1 MIYRVIILETVTA
14 VALCLSVIFMDR
26 AMRMK
31 NKKSRERK
39 GLPAVENERRMSMYS
54 RLYVSLLTLRLAAC
68 EKLASAM
75 GGLAIRYSCDV
86 IAARKRLMES
96 ER

>member
-1 MIYRVIILETVTA
+1 MIYRVIILETVTVVA
-14 VALCLSVIFMDR
+14 VCFSVIFMDW

-31 NKKSRERK
+31 NKKSRKQK
-39 GLPAVENERRMSMYS
+39 GLPAAESKQYASVYT
-54 RLYVSLLTLRLAAC
+54 RLYVRLLTLRLAAC
-68 EKLASAM
+68 EKLACAM